1 MDDVST
7 VIPAPAGQGCPKCG
21 GFVYHADQVFS
32 KGQVYHK
39 HCFKCNVCHRQLD
52 SRIACDGP
60 DKGIYCNG
68 EYRIDSFF
76 KTRGNGSIDLRRKL

>member
-1 MDDVST
+1 M
-7 VIPAPAGQGCPKCG
+7 
-21 GFVYHADQVFS
+21 FS

-60 DKGIYCNG
+60 DRGIYCNG
-68 EYRIDSFF
+68 EWKDKS
-76 KTRGNGSIDLRRKL
+76 GRRLGESRFACPVA